1 MRTPSITI
9 DMLYNYFQTHPRE
22 VTTAELVAHYTAG
35 WDLPPRALADITAR
49 INTKC
54 SKLAKQ
60 QWIVKLDL
68 NLWIWA
74 ECENITNLE

>member
-22 VTTAELVAHYTAG
+22 VTTAELLAYYTAG
-35 WDLPPRALADITAR
+35 WDLPPRVLADIKAR

-54 SKLAKQ
+54 CQLAKQ

-74 ECENITNLE
+74 ECENIANLE